1 MNFES
6 LYQSKMLSFKISTK
20 GNVLYKVF
28 VLVKK
33 DSRGVVVGF
42 TELRQMTG
50 KRALLALLR
59 GHREAAPKRGKTMK
73 CSGSISTLLSIVRLL
88 MNLSSHYS
96 LQPSL
101 KSTWQRPKAISI
113 YLAFN
118 TMKNEATNKGLLG
131 PFPYFTENWFV
142 NFFDQF
148 SALLLFGQCC
158 FLRI

>member
-6 LYQSKMLSFKISTK
+6 LYQSRMLSFKISTK

-33 DSRGVVVGF
+33 DSRRVVVGF

-118 TMKNEATNKGLLG
+118 TMKQQIKVCLGHFPISRKIGLSTFLTNFQHCYYLG
-131 PFPYFTENWFV
+131 SVAF
-142 NFFDQF
+142 
-148 SALLLFGQCC
+148 
-158 FLRI
+158 